1 MLSLKHE
8 AASDRSLPG
17 LQQSV
22 LGDRRLMKFGP
33 FLQKFEIAFGR

>member
-22 LGDRRLMKFGP
+22 LGDRRLMTIKEVSMP
-33 FLQKFEIAFGR
+33 VNEH